1 MVPAPL
7 PSRTVVV
14 LGASYG
20 GARAA
25 RILSQS
31 LPPDWRLVVIDRN
44 SHMNHVYVFPRFTIL
59 PKHAPKAY
67 IPYTNHLITPPPLDK
82 SSASSPASS
91 PQSDLPTP
99 PRTPSSTSIALSD
112 DEEDD
117 NRRTWIQGSVISMTS
132 HSVTFTRPCRRRDL
146 SDSSASFASAHS
158 HTTTGTFDGPE
169 ETIYFDYV
177 VYALGSGMPDPVNV
191 WSEHPNMP
199 SGIVFD
205 HHEHGLGTKKCGVRW
220 MQKKAQQLKKAQR
233 IVIVGGGAL
242 GIQFATDLKDVYP
255 NKEVTLLHSR
265 MRFMPHYPIAMH
277 TAIVEGLDRLGVNV
291 VLGERIVTWPNEP
304 EHLGRPKILRTDKG
318 RQFEADLVLPC
329 TGQKP
334 HVSIM
339 AGLSPLTISPITSR
353 IRVHPTMQVSN
364 GPVRP
369 VGSRANTL
377 ERLSNL
383 SLHAPPTPPASNRG
397 SSDTS
402 ASENE
407 DEDDLSHVFAV
418 GDCAETG
425 AIQAGHTAYW
435 QAEVAARNIIRLI
448 ERQEGRAKEELEN
461 YKAGPPA
468 IKVSLG
474 LKTAV
479 TANGDEVKVSHEGVE
494 DLQALIMWPSLNAQD
509 LDVNA

>member
-1 MVPAPL
+1 L
-7 PSRTVVV
+7 PV
-14 LGASYG
+14 
-20 GARAA
+20 
-25 RILSQS
+25 
-31 LPPDWRLVVIDRN
+31 
-44 SHMNHVYVFPRFTIL
+44 
-59 PKHAPKAY
+59 
-67 IPYTNHLITPPPLDK
+67 
-82 SSASSPASS
+82 
-91 PQSDLPTP
+91 
-99 PRTPSSTSIALSD
+99 
-112 DEEDD
+112 
-117 NRRTWIQGSVISMTS
+117 
-132 HSVTFTRPCRRRDL
+132 
-146 SDSSASFASAHS
+146 
-158 HTTTGTFDGPE
+158 
-169 ETIYFDYV
+169 
-177 VYALGSGMPDPVNV
+177 
-191 WSEHPNMP
+191 
-199 SGIVFD
+199 
-205 HHEHGLGTKKCGVRW
+205 
-220 MQKKAQQLKKAQR
+220 
-233 IVIVGGGAL
+233 
-242 GIQFATDLKDVYP
+242 
-255 NKEVTLLHSR
+255 
-265 MRFMPHYPIAMH
+265 
-277 TAIVEGLDRLGVNV
+277 VEGLDRLGVNV
-291 VLGERIVTWPNEP
+291 VLGERVVTWPNEP

-339 AGLSPLTISPITSR
+339 AGLCPLTISPITSR

-369 VGSRANTL
+369 VGPRANTL

-397 SSDTS
+397 SLDTS
-402 ASENE
+402 ASEND

-461 YKAGPPA
+461 YKPGPPA

-494 DLQALIMWPSLNAQD
+494 DLQALIMW
-509 LDVNA
+509 